1 MRSLSIKMKKSFL
14 IIFSIFLLFSCSK
27 AEKPLSTASVNNGG
41 VEVSEY
47 RLKNDIPVYI
57 ADKVPNDVCA
67 VFILFEGG
75 TRLSS
80 YEESGLENATL
91 ELMSRSTENL
101 SYQDL
106 QSLMY
111 TNQSSIS
118 HYTMYCGSAY
128 YLSCINYYLDDMLDV
143 FLSSLIEIS
152 DSSFEDIYRE
162 EQQKITSMQ
171 NNPQSILFHDIH
183 KRVYDG
189 TSLLASS
196 SVQPE
201 SLSNITFEN
210 IERCHK
216 ALLNSK
222 RMKVVAVGKINK
234 NKFLKKLNNIL
245 GKFEGEEIPP
255 VNKNEKL
262 NLTDEKITL
271 THKDARGSEII
282 VRVFESPKVTS
293 PDYITGRLTED
304 IFTTTMFNII
314 REKYGAC
321 YSPGTEIDSSDLAVG
336 LDYGLRVS
344 DMKNFPKY
352 LEECQTLMLD
362 GRVISSVDGDQ
373 TTYDT
378 IENVL
383 EGTKNSYITQKYMSQ
398 ATSSGIAS
406 RLAASLL
413 QFGDLT
419 TADEMMQKV
428 ESVTADDIKA
438 CFKKYWIDGKSQ
450 WFEMRGE

>member
-1 MRSLSIKMKKSFL
+1 MKK
-14 IIFSIFLLFSCSK
+14 IFLVLFASILLFGCSK
-27 AEKPLSTASVNNGG
+27 LDKVYSTESVNNGG
-41 VEVSEY
+41 VVINEY
-47 RLKNDIPVYI
+47 RLENDIPVYI
-57 ADKVPNDVCA
+57 ADQVTNDVCA
-67 VFILFEGG
+67 VYVLFEGG
-75 TRLSS
+75 SRLST
-80 YEESGLENATL
+80 YEYSGLEDAAL
-91 ELMSRSTENL
+91 EYML
-101 SYQDL
+101 SGSNEIDYSEL
-106 QSLMY
+106 QSILY
-111 TNQSSIS
+111 QNQSSIS
-118 HYTMYCGSAY
+118 HYTMYCGSVCR
-128 YLSCINYYLDDMLDV
+128 LTCIKYYLDDMLDL
-143 FLSSLIEIS
+143 FLKNINEIS
-152 DSSFEDIYRE
+152 YDVLSKNNYLNNIIRTRE
-162 EQQKITSMQ
+162 QSITSML
-171 NNPQSILFHDIH
+171 NDPQSILFHDIH

-189 TSLLASS
+189 TSMLATA

-201 SLSNITFEN
+201 SIQNITIEN
-210 IERCHK
+210 IEKIHGE
-216 ALLNSK
+216 LLNSR
-222 RMKVVAVGKINK
+222 RMKVIAVGKINK
-234 NKFLKKLNNIL
+234 HKFLKKLNSTL
-245 GKFEGEEIPP
+245 GKLEGEEIPP

-262 NLTDEKITL
+262 NLTNEKITL
-271 THKDARGSEII
+271 THKAARGSEIA
-282 VRVFESPKVTS
+282 VRVFEAPKVTS

-321 YSPGTEIDSSDLAVG
+321 YSPGTQIDSSDLAVG

-344 DMKNFPKY
+344 DMKNFSKY
-352 LEECQTLMLD
+352 LTECQTLMLE
-362 GRVISSVDGDQ
+362 GRVISSVDGGQ

-428 ESVTADDIKA
+428 ESVTADDIEA

>member
-1 MRSLSIKMKKSFL
+1 MRKLFLLLLSSLV
-14 IIFSIFLLFSCSK
+14 LFSCSK
-27 AEKPLSTASVNNGG
+27 LDKVYSTESVNNGG
-41 VEVSEY
+41 VEINEY
-47 RLKNDIPVYI
+47 RLNNDIPVYI
-57 ADKVPNDVCA
+57 ADKVSNDVCA
-67 VFILFEGG
+67 VYILFEGG

-91 ELMSRSTENL
+91 ELMSRSSWNL

-106 QSLMY
+106 QALMY
-111 TNQSSIS
+111 KNQSSIS
-118 HYTMYCGSAY
+118 HYTLYCGSAY
-128 YLSCINYYLDDMLDV
+128 NLSCINYYLDEMLDV
-143 FLSSLIEIS
+143 FLSSLTEIT
-152 DSSFEDIYRE
+152 DSSFDDIYRE
-162 EQQKITSMQ
+162 EQQKITSML

-183 KRVYDG
+183 KRVYSG
-189 TSLLASS
+189 TSMLASS

-201 SLSNITFEN
+201 SLSNITYKN

-222 RMKVVAVGKINK
+222 RIKVVAVGKINRH
-234 NKFLKKLNNIL
+234 KFLKKLNETL
-245 GKFEGEEIPP
+245 GKLEGEEIPP
-255 VNKNEKL
+255 LNKNEKL
-262 NLTDEKITL
+262 NLTDEKIIL
-271 THKDARGSEII
+271 THKAARGSEIA
-282 VRVFESPKVTS
+282 VRVFEAPKVTS

-321 YSPGTEIDSSDLAVG
+321 YSPGTEIDSSDLPAG
-336 LDYGLRVS
+336 IDYGLRVS
-344 DMKNFPKY
+344 DMKNFSKY
-352 LEECQTLMLD
+352 LAECQALMLE

-398 ATSSGIAS
+398 ATTSGIAS

-419 TADEMMQKV
+419 TADAMMQKV
-428 ESVTADDIKA
+428 ESVTADDIEA